1 MDNTDKRSN
10 KIMFKL
16 TPKQEKFCLKFVE
29 CSNATEAYKHSYSTK
44 NMKDKTVNNRA
55 YELLQKGEIEGR
67 ISELR
72 EELKERALLTID
84 DIIKEL
90 SKIALSDK
98 IDSHKMKALELLGKH
113 LGLYETNINLK
124 TNNIPTIED
133 MYPKVMTPKEKREM
147 FNQRK
152 KELLGE

>member
-1 MDNTDKRSN
+1 MT
-10 KIMFKL
+10 KL

-29 CSNATEAYKHSYSTK
+29 SGNATEAYKYSYSTK

-67 ISELR
+67 ISKLR
-72 EELKERALLTID
+72 KELKERALLTLD
-84 DIIKEL
+84 DVLKEL
-90 SKIALSDK
+90 SKIAMGEK

-113 LGLYETNINLK
+113 LGLYQTNINLK

-133 MYPKVMTPKEKREM
+133 MYPRTLTPEQVRAKFKEA
-147 FNQRK
+147 K
-152 KELLGE
+152 KEILGY